1 MSYLRELC
9 TCDVTRG
16 AGPCAVP
23 GQHFIQGSDRA
34 SFRGSVRPARRQ
46 GLERRGDRRR
56 DLARGRRDGDGA
68 RHLQGD
74 SEGGGVCEV
83 GAAVDGR
90 GGAAVA
96 ELLPLLPLV
105 QLPHHALLGGH
116 ALVGGHAEVAE
127 PVVGV
132 LVVTGQVACGRRR
145 GAAGRRTGRL
155 WQRVIGGVH
164 RAGFGL

>member
-9 TCDVTRG
+9 TGDVTGG

-23 GQHFIQGSDRA
+23 GQHFIQGFDRA
-34 SFRGSVRPARRQ
+34 SFRGSVRPARGQ
-46 GLERRGDRRR
+46 GFERRGGRRR

-68 RHLQGD
+68 RHLHGN
-74 SEGGGVCEV
+74 SEGGGVREV

-105 QLPHHALLGGH
+105 QLPHHSLLGGH

-132 LVVTGQVACGRRR
+132 LVVTGQVARRR
-145 GAAGRRTGRL
+145 WRRAAGWRTGRL
-155 WQRVIGGVH
+155 WQRVIGGV
-164 RAGFGL
+164 RCAGFGL